1 MQFLKKHYEKI
12 LLGLVLAGLIGV
24 LIFMLFYIAADK
36 RAMEDAASGI
46 INNRSAQQLPDLD
59 LTAEQAAMNRLQAP
73 FALDLETGNKLFNP
87 FEWVKT
93 VDGRLVKKAN
103 GTGPQVAVVTNITP
117 LYLVLALDSVTTN
130 ELGARYVISVERQA
144 ATNVAK
150 RHRTLHYV
158 SVGDKNDT
166 FALQAVQGP
175 PENPDALIIKL
186 SDTGETGTLN
196 RSQPYRR
203 IDAYMA
209 DFRYDPEKVVK
220 HGCRVGSKVSFGGAD
235 YQVEE
240 VNQNELILADLS
252 NQKKTPLPFA
262 P

>member
-1 MQFLKKHYEKI
+1 MQFVKKHYEKI

-24 LIFMLFYIAADK
+24 LVFMLFYIAADK
-36 RAMEDAASGI
+36 RAMADAAFGI
-46 INNRSAQQLPDLD
+46 INNPSAKSLPDLD
-59 LTAEQAAMNRLQAP
+59 LTAEQAAMNRLQTP
-73 FALDLETGNKLFNP
+73 FALDLETDNKLFNP
-87 FEWVKT
+87 FEWVRT
-93 VDGRLVKKAN
+93 LDGRLVKKAH

-117 LYLVLALDSVTTN
+117 LYLVVALDSVTTN
-130 ELGARYVISVERQA
+130 ELGARYVISVERQG

-150 RHRTLHYV
+150 RRRTLHYV

-175 PENPDALIIKL
+175 PENPDALLIKL
-186 SDTGETGTLN
+186 LDTGEVGTLN

-209 DFRYDPEKVVK
+209 DFRYDPEKRAF
-220 HGCRVGSKVSFGGAD
+220 HGRRAGDKISFGGAD
-235 YQVEE
+235 YQVVE
-240 VNQNELILADLS
+240 VSQNELILADLS